1 MPAKKTSQASTPK
14 AKQSNKG
21 GKMCKLLIT
30 AGLVLSD
37 AVGKFGL
44 YLFDR
49 GFVFGKSLLGYSA
62 AYQDL
67 ESRIKTEVGTME
79 VILRE
84 RYKAAELESIII
96 TINPGILGGKDRI
109 SVRGD
114 GCLLTREQIIASLR
128 DAANA
133 FQQGN

>member
-1 MPAKKTSQASTPK
+1 
-14 AKQSNKG
+14 
-21 GKMCKLLIT
+21 MCKLLIT

-79 VILRE
+79 VILRK